1 MGLENV
7 IQSEVRKR
15 KVSYNN
21 IYMLDLEKW
30 HRSIY
35 VQSRNRGTDVETS
48 MDTKRESGE

>member
-35 VQSRNRGTDVETS
+35 VQSRNRGTVVETS